1 MRACFV
7 CVVLWQGF
15 RFLRSLQNLL
25 LNSNAL
31 TSLGDITSVAS
42 LETLQVN
49 DNKIRSLMG
58 VADLPNLT
66 VCGCVVWVC
75 VDVWV
80 YALGPWGNGVQRYR
94 GSSSLPSVISPALGL
109 GAPPDLLLYPPPQHM
124 RTSCSPVATFSLPH
138 HHSCMCGTPCFPAL
152 IPGAASCQQ

>member
-1 MRACFV
+1 M

-66 VCGCVVWVC
+66 VCGCVYVW
-75 VDVWV
+75 VWV

-94 GSSSLPSVISPALGL
+94 GSSSLV
-109 GAPPDLLLYPPPQHM
+109 
-124 RTSCSPVATFSLPH
+124 
-138 HHSCMCGTPCFPAL
+138 
-152 IPGAASCQQ
+152 

>member
-1 MRACFV
+1 VRACLLCV
-7 CVVLWQGF
+7 CAVLWQGF

-66 VCGCVVWVC
+66 VCGCVY
-75 VDVWV
+75 V
-80 YALGPWGNGVQRYR
+80 YV
-94 GSSSLPSVISPALGL
+94 
-109 GAPPDLLLYPPPQHM
+109 
-124 RTSCSPVATFSLPH
+124 
-138 HHSCMCGTPCFPAL
+138 CMCGCGCGCMPWVRGEMGCSGIEGVLP
-152 IPGAASCQQ
+152 